1 MKVLLFACLASVGQ
15 AVILERTPFK
25 RLIPADVLRGDEDI
39 FGRWFGREELHP
51 PPLTQLIGVHMDEG
65 TLKTPIPK

>member
-25 RLIPADVLRGDEDI
+25 RLIPADVLRGNEDI
-39 FGRWFGREELHP
+39 FRRG
-51 PPLTQLIGVHMDEG
+51 
-65 TLKTPIPK
+65 